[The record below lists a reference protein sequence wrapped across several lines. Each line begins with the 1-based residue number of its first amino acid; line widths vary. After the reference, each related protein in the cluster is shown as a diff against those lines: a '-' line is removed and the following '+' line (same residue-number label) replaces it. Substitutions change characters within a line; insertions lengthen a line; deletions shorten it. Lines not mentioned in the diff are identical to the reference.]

1 MMESMEI
8 AKPLISNP
16 VGFWRRF
23 GAALLDGLIIGIPLS
38 IIAYLITGENQG
50 HWSTNTIS
58 TLYTLLLPIFWY
70 GYTIGKKILGVRI
83 VKVDG
88 EPVGIGAMLLRVL
101 VGGLIYAI
109 TFGLAAIASAI
120 MVGVRQDKRAIHDL
134 IAGTY
139 VTSDQP

>member
-1 MMESMEI
+1 MESVEV
-8 AKPLISNP
+8 AKPLVSNP
-16 VGFWRRF
+16 VGFWRRL
-23 GAALLDGLIIGIPLS
+23 GASLLDALIIGVPLS
-38 IIAYLITGENQG
+38 IIGYLITGETQG

-58 TLYTLLLPIFWY
+58 TLYGLLLPIFWY
-70 GYTIGKKILGVRI
+70 GYTVGKKIVGVRI

-139 VTSDQP
+139 VTSDRP